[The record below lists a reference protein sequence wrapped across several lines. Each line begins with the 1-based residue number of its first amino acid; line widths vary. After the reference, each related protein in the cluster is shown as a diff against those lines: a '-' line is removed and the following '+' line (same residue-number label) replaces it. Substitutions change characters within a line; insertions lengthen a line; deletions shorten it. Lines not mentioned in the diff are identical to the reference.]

1 LGKNLT
7 VLKSIK
13 ETSFLISGI
22 YFTYK
27 FVILNIK
34 RKENIFLEFL
44 KYWPSSRDFNKR
56 VIKAKIHVNTY
67 F

>member
-1 LGKNLT
+1 LFVNVLRKVLIGKEILILLGKNLT

-34 RKENIFLEFL
+34 RKENIFFGIFEIL
-44 KYWPSSRDFNKR
+44 
-56 VIKAKIHVNTY
+56 A
-67 F
+67 

>member
-1 LGKNLT
+1 MGKNLT

-13 ETSFLISGI
+13 ETFFLISGI

-34 RKENIFLEFL
+34 RKENIFFEIFEIL
-44 KYWPSSRDFNKR
+44 
-56 VIKAKIHVNTY
+56 A
-67 F
+67 